1 MIVQI
6 LAPTT
11 PSLLR
16 VSDQEVVS
24 LSHILHT
31 ISKQVIGIIKNIKK
45 DILFYFDTKFSEL
58 TL

>member
-1 MIVQI
+1 MK
-6 LAPTT
+6 LT

-16 VSDQEVVS
+16 VSDQEEVS

-31 ISKQVIGIIKNIKK
+31 ISKQEIRIIKNIKK
-45 DILFYFDTKFSEL
+45 DILFDFDTKFSEL